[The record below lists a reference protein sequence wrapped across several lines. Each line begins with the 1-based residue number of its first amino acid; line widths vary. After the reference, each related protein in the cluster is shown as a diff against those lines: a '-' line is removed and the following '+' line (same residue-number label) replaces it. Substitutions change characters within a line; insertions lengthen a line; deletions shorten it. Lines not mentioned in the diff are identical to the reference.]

1 MLQRIMISILGLVL
15 LGTVFFSGSAPDFTY
30 RLLPGYFV
38 DDERAWSETPLDFGQ
53 VTEGR
58 LPEAVIE
65 QRAVNNNSAQ
75 PADKQILFGDTH
87 VHTTNSADA
96 FMYSLPMMHGASGAY
111 PPAYACDYAR
121 FISQL
126 DFYFLTDH
134 AESFTPRQWRDGI
147 DSVRQCNRLA
157 GDPQNPDLVAFVGWE
172 WTQVGATAES
182 HYGHHNVLF
191 KDDNPDLLPARPIAS
206 IGVGVATV
214 AARSGS
220 AKQSGLLGLL
230 DPRHKNYY
238 ASYNDWV
245 MQMAA
250 IPACDPDTASPD
262 LPLECYE
269 TAATPGELFGKLD
282 EWGFDNMV
290 VPHGTSWG
298 FYSPPNSSWAH
309 QLTADNTDP
318 SKTRLIEVYSGHGN
332 SEQFQDFAAR
342 VRNEAGEWVCPE
354 PQPNYLPSCWQ
365 AGEIIRDR
373 CLAEDNS
380 EEDCNQRA
388 VEARH
393 NFVQVDG
400 IQGFMT
406 VPGSKAE
413 EWLDAGQARDMF
425 LPAFN
430 YRPKK
435 SVQYGLALQNLEDE
449 DNPLRNRW
457 GFIGSTDTHSA
468 RAGHGFKQQQRL
480 NTSDSTGVRDSF
492 WESVFSTGVVVSEY
506 ASTSLRADQIDPVAA
521 KLFASE
527 FERTTSFLSVGGL
540 AAVHSAGR
548 DRDAIWNAMKRRE
561 VYGTSGHRMLL
572 WFDLLRAEGS
582 SPMGSAVTMDTTPR
596 FRAKVLGSFKQL
608 PGCPDYV
615 VAALEKNHLQKMAQ
629 GECYNPS
636 EERYEIAS
644 IEVIKIRPQAVAG
657 EAISPLIEDTW
668 KQFNCEPSPEGCIV
682 EFEDP
687 DFVAEGRDALYYV
700 RALEEPIATVNGG
713 NLRTSFDEN
722 GQAET
727 TDMCYGD
734 YRTSIDD
741 DCQQPHSQRAWSS
754 PIFVDYKK

>member
-1 MLQRIMISILGLVL
+1 MLQRTMIAVLALVL
-15 LGTVFFSGSAPDFTY
+15 LGAVFFSGSAPDFTY

-38 DDERAWSETPLDFGQ
+38 DDEKAWSETPLDFGQ

-58 LPEAVIE
+58 LPESVIE

-220 AKQSGLLGLL
+220 AKQSALLGLL

-238 ASYNDWV
+238 TSYNDWV

-657 EAISPLIEDTW
+657 EAIAPLIEDTW

>member
-1 MLQRIMISILGLVL
+1 MLQRVLMITAGVAVVAII
-15 LGTVFFSGSAPDFTY
+15 FFSGIAPDAAY
-30 RLLPGYFV
+30 RLLPGYFP
-38 DDERAWSETPLDFGQ
+38 DPDQAWSETPLEFGQ
-53 VTEGR
+53 VTEAS
-58 LPEAVIE
+58 LPSEVIA
-65 QRAVNNNSAQ
+65 QRAVGATRD
-75 PADKQILFGDTH
+75 DKQILFGDTH

-121 FISQL
+121 FVSQL

-147 DSVRQCNRLA
+147 DSVQQCNRLA
-157 GDPQNPDLVAFVGWE
+157 GDPANPDIAAFVGWE
-172 WTQVGATAES
+172 WTQVGGTAAN

-191 KDDNPDLLPARPIAS
+191 KDDSIDKLPARPIAS
-206 IGVGVATV
+206 VGVGVATV

-220 AKQSGLLGLL
+220 GKQSSLLGLL
-230 DPRHKNYY
+230 DPRHRDYY

-250 IPACDPDTASPD
+250 VPACDPKAASPD

-269 TAATPGELFGKLD
+269 TAATPGELFAKLD

-290 VPHGTSWG
+290 VPHGTAWG
-298 FYSPPNSSWAH
+298 FYSPPNSNWSH
-309 QLTADNTDP
+309 QLTAENTDEE
-318 SKTRLIEVYSGHGN
+318 KTRLIEVYSGHGN
-332 SEQFQDFAAR
+332 SEQFRDFA
-342 VRNEAGEWVCPE
+342 VRELNNAGEWVCPE

-365 AGEIIRDR
+365 AGEIIRQR
-373 CLAEDNS
+373 CLVEDNS
-380 EEDCNQRA
+380 AADCDARA
-388 VEARH
+388 EEARH

-406 VPGSKAE
+406 VPGSTAE
-413 EWLDAGQARDMF
+413 DWLDAGQARDVY

-430 YRPKK
+430 YRPQK
-435 SVQYGLALQNLEDE
+435 SVQYGLAIQNHDDPE
-449 DNPLRNRW
+449 NPLRYRW

-480 NTSDSTGVRDSF
+480 NTSDVTGVRSPF
-492 WESVFSTGVVVSEY
+492 WETIFASSAVRSEY
-506 ASTSLRADQIDPVAA
+506 ASQSLRADQIDPVSA

-527 FERTTSFLSVGGL
+527 FERTTSFLNVGGL
-540 AAVHSAGR
+540 AAVHSQGR
-548 DRDAIWNAMKRRE
+548 SRGAIWDAMQRRE

-572 WFDLLRAEGS
+572 WFDLLQADTVI
-582 SPMGSAVTMDTTPR
+582 PMGSEVTIDSIPR
-596 FRAKVLGSFKQL
+596 FRAKAIGSFKQL

-615 VAALEKNHLQKMAQ
+615 VNALEKQHLQKMAQ
-629 GECYNPS
+629 GECYYPS
-636 EERYEIAS
+636 DERYQIDR

-657 EAISPLIEDTW
+657 ESIPALIEDSW
-668 KQFNCEPSPEGCIV
+668 RVFECAPSADGCTI

-700 RALEEPIATVNGG
+700 RALEEPVATINGG
-713 NLRTSFDEN
+713 NLRTSFNEN
-722 GQAET
+722 GQAVD
-727 TDMCYGD
+727 TDMCFGD
-734 YRTSIDD
+734 YRVDINDE
-741 DCQQPHSQRAWSS
+741 CHEPRSQRAWSS